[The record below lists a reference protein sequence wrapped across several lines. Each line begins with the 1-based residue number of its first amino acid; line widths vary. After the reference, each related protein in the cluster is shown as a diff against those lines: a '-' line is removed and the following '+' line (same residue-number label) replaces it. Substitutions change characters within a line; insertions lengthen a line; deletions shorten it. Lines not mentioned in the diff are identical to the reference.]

1 MRNYID
7 ISNNKE
13 TSMFK
18 RLYKSGFK
26 YYKKCGIE
34 YLEYKGESIL
44 KPPIHNCVNTVKKHF
59 NIEI

>member
-18 RLYKSGFK
+18 RLYKNGFK
-26 YYKKCGIE
+26 CYNESSIW
-34 YLEYKGESIL
+34 YLEYEGESIL
-44 KPPIHNCVNTVKKHF
+44 I
-59 NIEI
+59 